1 MMSGDQHGDVGR
13 VAADTAARPLALEDV
28 KRDQEVEAYVAK
40 ADEYT
45 AAIGY
50 TEHGL
55 RHANLVASIATNV
68 LRRLGSPEREVQ
80 LAAIAGYLH
89 DIGNLV
95 GRVNHEH
102 TGALLA
108 GRILARLG
116 MSPLEMAVVM
126 GAIGN
131 HEEQT
136 GEPVSRVG
144 AALVIGDKS
153 DVHRTRVRNPEP
165 TSFDIHDRVNY
176 AVEHSF
182 LRVDER
188 ARTITLELTI
198 NTAMSQVMEYFEI
211 FLPRMVMCRRAATLL
226 GCQFKLQINGT
237 KLL

>member
-1 MMSGDQHGDVGR
+1 MADARDGGGSVASNLPGR
-13 VAADTAARPLALEDV
+13 AVSLEEL
-28 KRDQEVEAYVAK
+28 KRDPEVDAYITK

-45 AAIGY
+45 GAIGY
-50 TEHGL
+50 TEHGF
-55 RHANLVASIATNV
+55 RHANLVASIAANV
-68 LRRLGSPEREVQ
+68 LRRLGRTEGAIQ

-108 GRILARLG
+108 CRILGRLG
-116 MSPLEMAVVM
+116 MEPVDMAVVM

-131 HEEQT
+131 HEELS
-136 GEPVSRVG
+136 GDPVSEVC
-144 AALVIGDKS
+144 AALIISDKS

-165 TSFDIHDRVNY
+165 TTFDIHDRVNF

-198 NTAMSQVMEYFEI
+198 DTKLSHVMEYFEI
-211 FLPRMVMCRRAATLL
+211 FLPRMVMCRRAAKVL
-226 GCQFKLQINGT
+226 GCEFKLQINGT

>member
-1 MMSGDQHGDVGR
+1 MTSGDSSGDIAR
-13 VAADTAARPLALEDV
+13 VASDAPARPVVLDEL
-28 KRDQEVEAYVAK
+28 KRDREVVAYVAK

-45 AAIGY
+45 GAIGY

-55 RHANLVASIATNV
+55 RHANLVASIAANV
-68 LRRLGSPEREVQ
+68 LRHLGREEREVQ

-108 GRILARLG
+108 GRILSRLG
-116 MSPLEMAVVM
+116 MDPLEMAVVM

-136 GEPVSRVG
+136 GDPVSQVG
-144 AALVIGDKS
+144 AALIIGDKS

-198 NTAMSQVMEYFEI
+198 NTAISQVMEYFEI